1 MSDLD
6 DEELKAT
13 RKRNGVEPEIKSK
26 SKYTETQIEEMIA
39 RTGVKIDKIYLS
51 EG

>member
-13 RKRNGVEPEIKSK
+13 RELNGVERNMSE
-26 SKYTETQIEEMIA
+26 TEKELTCLRFI
-39 RTGVKIDKIYLS
+39 
-51 EG
+51 

>member
-1 MSDLD
+1 MSELD
-6 DEELKAT
+6 DDELKAT
-13 RKRNGVEPEIKSK
+13 RKRNGVEPEIK

-51 EG
+51 EH